1 MAAPLLALA
10 AFLSIFI
17 GMAVGLLG
25 GGGSILTTPLLVY
38 VLDFEAKPA
47 ITASLFLVA
56 VTSMFGLIQHARQ
69 GRVQWR
75 TGFIFGLAGMVGA
88 FIGGQLGAHL
98 PGSLLLGAF
107 AVMMGVTAVAMIRG
121 RQSTGSRHA
130 KGLPLFRIL
139 LDGFV
144 VGLVTGIVGAGGG
157 FLVVPALALLG
168 GLPMGVAVATSLLVI
183 SMKAVAG
190 FAGYALLFGADG
202 QLVQANPETQIDWS
216 VTLLVTGFAILGA
229 LVGSRVVSRIHP
241 DRLRKAFGWFVL
253 VMAVFMLSQEVGAT
267 LVDYA
272 QQGWPNAVLVLV
284 GLAAL
289 VALFTWSIRRG
300 PSEPPA
306 VDDPSLAPAQGD
318 SAGERLGGPAGSES
332 SSKNGEAAR
341 SDGEGSTQAPLR
353 R

>member
-17 GMAVGLLG
+17 GVAVGLLG

-38 VLDFEAKPA
+38 VLDFEAKQA

-56 VTSMFGLIQHARQ
+56 VTSMFGLIQHARAR
-69 GRVQWR
+69 RVQWR
-75 TGFIFGLAGMVGA
+75 TGVIFGVAGMVGA

-121 RQSTGSRHA
+121 RQKTSSRHA
-130 KGLPLFRIL
+130 NGLPLFRIL
-139 LDGFV
+139 LDGFL
-144 VGLVTGIVGAGGG
+144 VGLVTGLVGAGGG

-190 FAGYALLFGADG
+190 FVGYAFKFGVDG
-202 QLVQANPETQIDWS
+202 QFIQANPETQIDWS
-216 VTLLVTGFAILGA
+216 VTLLVTGFAIVGA
-229 LVGSRVVSRIHP
+229 LIGSRVVGRIHP
-241 DRLRKAFGWFVL
+241 DRLRTGFGWFVL
-253 VMAVFMLSQEVGAT
+253 VMAVFMLSQEAGPTV
-267 LVDYA
+267 VDYA
-272 QQGWPNAVLVLV
+272 SGGWLNLLLVIV
-284 GLAAL
+284 GGVAI
-289 VALFTWSIRRG
+289 VALFTWLIRRG
-300 PSEPPA
+300 PGTPPA
-306 VDDPSLAPAQGD
+306 PAEIELEAELAAESGADAAPNGSSDAAPE
-318 SAGERLGGPAGSES
+318 SAGEASPEQPA
-332 SSKNGEAAR
+332 
-341 SDGEGSTQAPLR
+341 R